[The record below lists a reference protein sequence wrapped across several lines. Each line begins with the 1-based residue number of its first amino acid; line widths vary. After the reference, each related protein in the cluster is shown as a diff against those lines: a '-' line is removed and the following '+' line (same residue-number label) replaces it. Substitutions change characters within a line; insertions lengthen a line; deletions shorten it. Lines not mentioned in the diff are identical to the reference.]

1 MQKELSYLK
10 QQCKKF
16 KVLYIEDEEKV
27 RLQTS
32 KVLSLYFDDI
42 TLAKNGKEGLEK
54 FKKEKYDII
63 FTDINMPV
71 MDGLSML
78 EHIRTFDKN
87 IFIGVFSAY
96 DKTKYLLKSIELD
109 VDAYILKPFNFNDFQ
124 KAIKKIID
132 KRSQNKQ
139 KDEILKLKNNISWF
153 YNKSALYKDKKHIYL
168 TKNETI
174 LMKLLCSSKERLFT
188 SEEIELEIFDDEYND
203 NKRVRGLISRFN
215 KKIGTKLIE
224 SVYAQGYK
232 LNLGKQ

>member
-1 MQKELSYLK
+1 MQKELLYLK

-27 RLQTS
+27 KLQTS

-54 FKKEKYDII
+54 FKEKKYDIV

-71 MDGLSML
+71 MDGLSMIK
-78 EHIRTFDKN
+78 HIRNFN
-87 IFIGVFSAY
+87 ENVFIVVFSAY
-96 DKTKYLLKSIELD
+96 DKSEYLLKSIELD
-109 VDAYILKPFNFNDFQ
+109 VDAYTLKPFNFSDFQ
-124 KAIKKIID
+124 KAIKKIVN
-132 KRSQNKQ
+132 KSSQNKQ
-139 KDEILKLKNNISWF
+139 KDEILKLTDNISWF
-153 YNKSALYKDKKHIYL
+153 YDKSNLYKDNKDIYL
-168 TKNETI
+168 TKNETT
-174 LMKLLCSSKERLFT
+174 LMKLLCSSKQRLFT

-215 KKIGTKLIE
+215 KKMGTKLIE

-232 LNLGKQ
+232 LNLGKK